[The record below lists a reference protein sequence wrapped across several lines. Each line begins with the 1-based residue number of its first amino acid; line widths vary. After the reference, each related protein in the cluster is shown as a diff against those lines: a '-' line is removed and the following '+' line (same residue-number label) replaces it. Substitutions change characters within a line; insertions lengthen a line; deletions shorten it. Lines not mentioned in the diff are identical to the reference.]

1 MSDRLT
7 PERRAEIQQDYDDGY
22 EKTYKCIPELLAE
35 IDAAEAENLKA
46 LSEQSEHAQAAI
58 KQVEDVLKAT
68 ENLRDLDAEFVCGF
82 MRVVREG
89 ECRLPPVLAEK
100 WIEAARKFL
109 EDDRTDK
116 VPLPSDESWKDTWE
130 RAEWAEGERI
140 KAMAQIEAMMKGDRH
155 HLEKRQKAEAERDK
169 LREVVQDF
177 NIEECAGC
185 YGTGHDGGDTK
196 NDDACTYCAGHG
208 EIITGG
214 YPKALR
220 AAQDSID
227 ARS

>member
-7 PERRAEIQQDYDDGY
+7 SERRAEIQQDYDDGY

-46 LSEQSEHAQAAI
+46 LSEQSEHANAAI
-58 KQVEDVLKAT
+58 KHLEDVLKAT
-68 ENLRDLDAEFVCGF
+68 ANLREIDAEFVCGF
-82 MRVVREG
+82 MRVASES
-89 ECRLPPVLAEK
+89 ETRLPPILAKK
-100 WIEAARKFL
+100 WIEAAKRFL

-116 VPLPSDESWKDTWE
+116 VPLPSDESWKDTWD
-130 RAEWAEGERI
+130 RAEKAEGERF
-140 KAMAQIEAMMKGDRH
+140 KAMAQIEAMMKNDRH
-155 HLEKRQKAEAERDK
+155 HLKKRLEAE
-169 LREVVQDF
+169 EVLQDF
-177 NIEECAGC
+177 NIEECEGC
-185 YGTGHDGGDTK
+185 FGTGHDGGDTK

-220 AAQDSID
+220 DAQDSID